1 MSGYDIRGSLK
12 EAAEVLN
19 NFLSDDNNIE
29 AIERAATI
37 MADSLKHDGKIM
49 SAGNGGSHC
58 DAMHFAE
65 ELTGRYRENRPSY
78 GAIAISDPSHL
89 SCVSNDFGFEY
100 VFSRYL
106 EGVGRKGDV
115 FLGISTSGNSGNII
129 KAVETAKSK

>member
-65 ELTGRYRENRPSY
+65 ELTG
-78 GAIAISDPSHL
+78 
-89 SCVSNDFGFEY
+89 
-100 VFSRYL
+100 
-106 EGVGRKGDV
+106 
-115 FLGISTSGNSGNII
+115 
-129 KAVETAKSK
+129 